1 MIIIIV
7 IMELGIAMSIMEN
20 NENMWEHSQPH
31 IQEGDS
37 EQQPLAN

>member
-20 NENMWEHSQPH
+20 NENMWEHPH
-31 IQEGDS
+31 PQHQDENS
-37 EQQPLAN
+37 EQQPIAN

>member
-20 NENMWEHSQPH
+20 NENLWEQSHPQN
-31 IQEGDS
+31 Q
-37 EQQPLAN
+37 